1 MKKTR
6 CPYCGKKLNYFQAF
20 IERKKGEHTC
30 RNCGKNSTV
39 YFSKSYKVAIG
50 ITVLIAIV
58 LVVIS
63 INPYFISDLW
73 GMLWVAIPFLL
84 LYLITPFFLK
94 LVPIKKKNNFDYD
107 KFEDNSSSVS
117 FSSTKIMNK
126 ADGDNSKTKVMPS
139 LNVDDSNDEFLDIS
153 DLNL

>member
-39 YFSKSYKVAIG
+39 YFSKSYKLVIG
-50 ITVLIAIV
+50 ITVVLAVV
-58 LVVIS
+58 LVIIS
-63 INPYFISDLW
+63 ISPYFISDLW

-94 LVPIKKKNNFDYD
+94 LVPIKKKNNLDYD
-107 KFEDNSSSVS
+107 RFENNSSSND
-117 FSSTKIMNK
+117 STKIMNK
-126 ADGDNSKTKVMPS
+126 FDGDNSKTKIMPS
-139 LNVDDSNDEFLDIS
+139 LDIDNSNDEFLDIS